1 MSTTPVPPAPI
12 EPAHTQAPYELA
24 SPAVVLAGV
33 NPRLLGFVTY
43 LGLWHRLTYNKPLV
57 ITSGKDAVHA
67 AGSLHGIG
75 KAVDVRITDLDA
87 GEAALF
93 FALLAFAAPGN
104 LIAVFDERAL
114 PGEPH
119 IHLEY
124 HGS

>member
-1 MSTTPVPPAPI
+1 M
-12 EPAHTQAPYELA
+12 
-24 SPAVVLAGV
+24 
-33 NPRLLGFVTY
+33 GFVTY
-43 LGLWHRLTYNKPLV
+43 LGLWHRLTFNKPLV

-104 LIAVFDERAL
+104 LVAVFDERAL